1 VFDAFDCRS
10 IWGDDKV
17 DFSYQRSA
25 GASGGL
31 VTLWDLSEVEVW
43 SSASLDHVLAVSGR
57 FLKSGEQFTVLNVYT
72 PCDTSRQQVLW
83 NALSSRIEALA
94 GQNVCVCGDFNAIRS
109 AAERRSVSGALHQVS
124 IDNFN
129 GFVVNNNLVDL
140 PLRGRTYT
148 WYRGDGRTMSQIDR
162 FLLSDNWCL
171 TWPNCIQLAE
181 SRGLSDHCPLVL
193 SVDSQNWGPKL
204 VRMLKCWADIPGY
217 DSFVQDKW
225 RSFQISGWGSFVL
238 KEKLKFLKSALKEW
252 HHHHSKNL
260 PARILSL

>member
-1 VFDAFDCRS
+1 MKLLSWNVRGLGGAVKKREVSHLVREKKPFILCIQETKLQVFDAFDCRS
-10 IWGDDKV
+10 IWGVDKV

-43 SSASLDHVLAVSGR
+43 SSASLDHVLAVFGR
-57 FLKSGEQFTVLNVYT
+57 FLKTGEQFTVLNVYT

-204 VRMLKCWADIPGY
+204 VRMLKC
-217 DSFVQDKW
+217 
-225 RSFQISGWGSFVL
+225 
-238 KEKLKFLKSALKEW
+238 
-252 HHHHSKNL
+252 
-260 PARILSL
+260 

>member
-1 VFDAFDCRS
+1 MREKKPFILCIQETKLPVFDAFDCLS

-17 DFSYQRSA
+17 DFSYQRST

-31 VTLWDLSEVEVW
+31 VTLWDVNEVEVW
-43 SSASLDHVLAVSGR
+43 STASLDHVLAVTGR
-57 FLKSGEQFTVLNVYT
+57 FLKSGEQFTVFNVYA

-83 NALSSRIEALA
+83 NALSSRIAALA

-109 AAERRSVSGALHQVS
+109 AAERRSVSGALHQAS

-148 WYRGDGRTMSQIDR
+148 WYRGDGRTMSRIDR

-171 TWPNCIQLAE
+171 T
-181 SRGLSDHCPLVL
+181 
-193 SVDSQNWGPKL
+193 
-204 VRMLKCWADIPGY
+204 
-217 DSFVQDKW
+217 
-225 RSFQISGWGSFVL
+225 
-238 KEKLKFLKSALKEW
+238 
-252 HHHHSKNL
+252 
-260 PARILSL
+260 